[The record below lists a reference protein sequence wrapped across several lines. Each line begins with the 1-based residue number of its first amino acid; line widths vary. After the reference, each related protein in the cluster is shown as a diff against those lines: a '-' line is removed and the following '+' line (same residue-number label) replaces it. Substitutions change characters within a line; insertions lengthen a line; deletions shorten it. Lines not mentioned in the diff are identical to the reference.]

1 MSPAGVQI
9 RVDKEEP
16 IDLRWAAAYWKAQ
29 PREAVEREADLKS
42 DNEELR
48 ARIRELEGRLY
59 GRRSERRVG
68 EGKNPSRGQVRARPR
83 GQQPGSRGHGR
94 SRLEGLE
101 AREEVADLPE
111 AQQKGPRCGRPL
123 DPFPGTDDAQVV
135 EIETRVWRRV
145 IRRRRYRPS
154 CTCGVLPGLVT
165 APSPARLIARGKL
178 GISVGVKVIL
188 DKYLYSRPSNRLLQ
202 ELAEQGLRLS
212 PGTIAGGLRQLLPLL
227 EPVREAIRNRQL
239 SEDRWQADETGGRV
253 FVEGEGKAGQGGHLG
268 VFRSP
273 STVLFPLSPSR
284 SAPVPEAHFAE
295 DAAGIL
301 LSDRYV
307 VYKKLAR
314 QREGLELAFCWAHVR
329 RDFFSLAKA
338 WPELGGGHR
347 GPVRSE
353 PASAAGPKASRKL
366 CRPGSATAG
375 GALGTGEAARCGAG
389 EPGPARRLPKGAAQP
404 RATLGR
410 VDRLFGSPRG
420 GHGPQRRRT
429 RLERS
434 GGGAQELLG
443 FGQSVERPS
452 GRGGVHDPAH
462 LTAGGDQPATLAECL
477 SGILRR
483 IGQPG
488 AAATEPIPALGDGS
502 GPQSGLESSAR
513 PGGGMKRY
521 CGRRFS
527 GEEIG
532 QLCALIAD
540 HPGRTRAQLSRLA
553 CRLLQWRK
561 ADGGLK
567 EMSGRVAML
576 RLHREGRLQLPPPRN
591 RKGGSSRIEHTFWSA
606 PQPLLSRPVHELPG
620 VHLAPVLSRPDSA
633 VWNEYIDRYHYLGY
647 TPLPGAQL
655 RCFARW
661 ENRLLAL
668 LGFGAPAWKTAPRD
682 RFIGWCPSERERNL
696 QLIVNNARFLI
707 LPWVQSQN
715 LASKL
720 LALAARLL
728 PKTGTTATPTGP
740 FCWKPSSTPNASPA
754 PATRRPTG
762 SMSDRPKGAAN
773 WTGTTR
779 PICPPKAS
787 GSTP

>member
-1 MSPAGVQI
+1 M
-9 RVDKEEP
+9 DHN
-16 IDLRWAAAYWKAQ
+16 AA
-29 PREAVEREADLKS
+29 ERAL
-42 DNEELR
+42 
-48 ARIRELEGRLY
+48 
-59 GRRSERRVG
+59 
-68 EGKNPSRGQVRARPR
+68 
-83 GQQPGSRGHGR
+83 
-94 SRLEGLE
+94 
-101 AREEVADLPE
+101 
-111 AQQKGPRCGRPL
+111 
-123 DPFPGTDDAQVV
+123 
-135 EIETRVWRRV
+135 
-145 IRRRRYRPS
+145 
-154 CTCGVLPGLVT
+154 
-165 APSPARLIARGKL
+165 
-178 GISVGVKVIL
+178 
-188 DKYLYSRPSNRLLQ
+188 
-202 ELAEQGLRLS
+202 
-212 PGTIAGGLRQLLPLL
+212 
-227 EPVREAIRNRQL
+227 
-239 SEDRWQADETGGRV
+239 
-253 FVEGEGKAGQGGHLG
+253 
-268 VFRSP
+268 
-273 STVLFPLSPSR
+273 
-284 SAPVPEAHFAE
+284 
-295 DAAGIL
+295 
-301 LSDRYV
+301 
-307 VYKKLAR
+307 
-314 QREGLELAFCWAHVR
+314 
-329 RDFFSLAKA
+329 
-338 WPELGGGHR
+338 R
-347 GPVRSE
+347 GPVVGRKNYYGSGSRW
-353 PASAAGPKASRKL
+353 SARLAAVVFTIL
-366 CRPGSATAG
+366 HTLQ
-375 GALGTGEAARCGAG
+375 LGEIN
-389 EPGPARRLPKGAAQP
+389 
-404 RATLGR
+404 
-410 VDRLFGSPRG
+410 
-420 GHGPQRRRT
+420 PQ
-429 RLERS
+429 
-434 GGGAQELLG
+434 
-443 FGQSVERPS
+443 
-452 GRGGVHDPAH
+452 
-462 LTAGGDQPATLAECL
+462 TLAECL

-633 VWNEYIDRYHYLGY
+633 LWNEYIDRYHYLGY

-655 RCFARW
+655 RYFARW

-728 PKTGTTATPTGP
+728 PQDWHDRYAYRPVSAGNLRRHPTLH
-740 FCWKPSSTPNASPA
+740 
-754 PATRRPTG
+754 RRLLQGGQLDPCRT
-762 SMSDRPKGAAN
+762 DPRGAAN